1 MQMDQLHELRGSSHQ
16 PKRVTGP
23 QVSGPKT
30 LKVILSDF
38 RGGRLLTT
46 VASTQISL
54 MFWVFTCHELMRA
67 SVVDAVIAAFI
78 DAVLDFLG
86 IFIAVMAL
94 PWRARNGGAAA
105 FAAFITFIAF
115 MALPWRARSGGA
127 AAFAAFITFI
137 AMARDQLV
145 FPQRRYQADDF
156 MSQNGYGCV
165 LTLPLLMLPLL
176 LLLLLLLL
184 QDDDG

>member
-1 MQMDQLHELRGSSHQ
+1 MSTTSIACQRALMQMDQLHELRGSSHQ

-78 DAVLDFLG
+78 DAVLDVFLDAFIDFLG
-86 IFIAVMAL
+86 IFIA
-94 PWRARNGGAAA
+94 
-105 FAAFITFIAF
+105 F
-115 MALPWRARSGGA
+115 MAFPWRARSGGA

-137 AMARDQLV
+137 AFMA
-145 FPQRRYQADDF
+145 FPW
-156 MSQNGYGCV
+156 
-165 LTLPLLMLPLL
+165 
-176 LLLLLLLL
+176 
-184 QDDDG
+184 